1 MSCLTV
7 DGEMQCTFHPA
18 SPVVSE
24 ETNSKFADAFMD
36 TLETVAGLKGEPTVE
51 SSGFINPLSLLPE
64 NTLAGV
70 TALVGGIGVAQHAGA
85 WQQFFQSLT
94 QMRENVQDPEQFWAA
109 LNFWVFFAV
118 GHPILQPILWISDV
132 LHGSPG
138 PMVANLV
145 PITFIVGNILAI
157 AAFTSSKEVSS
168 VATNSRQPFDLFAN
182 YGFTILHS
190 RFKRLLILQLSRLS
204 LLMLELG
211 LMAKLG
217 SETIILLLTIAIRVR

>member
-24 ETNSKFADAFMD
+24 ETNAKFADAFMD
-36 TLETVAGLKGEPTVE
+36 TLETVAGLKGEPTSE
-51 SSGFINPLSLLPE
+51 NSGFTNPISFLPK
-64 NTLAGV
+64 NTLTGV
-70 TALVGGIGVAQHAGA
+70 TALVGGIAIVQHAGA

-109 LNFWVFFAV
+109 LNFWIFFAV

-145 PITFIVGNILAI
+145 PITFIVGNVMAI
-157 AAFTSSKEVSS
+157 AAFISSKQVS
-168 VATNSRQPFDLFAN
+168 TFAN
-182 YGFTILHS
+182 FSQKTFDSFTEYHLACLH
-190 RFKRLLILQLSRLS
+190 
-204 LLMLELG
+204 E
-211 LMAKLG
+211 
-217 SETIILLLTIAIRVR
+217 